1 MMVENIIGMFKVHE
15 KIYKRD
21 IVGILVGSLITSLAY
36 NVFIIPSGILSGGI
50 TGVAM
55 LFYYTLGWDVSLLYL
70 LLNIPILVIGMK
82 YVSKR
87 FGYYSILGTLSTTIF
102 LFGTKT
108 IQLQINDILLSGIY
122 GGIFVGIGSGI
133 VFRSKGS
140 LGGTDIIAV
149 VLKKFF
155 GYSLGEVSLA
165 FNILVISIFAL
176 LGNIQLAM
184 YTMIS
189 IFVTSK
195 MMDVV
200 EVGWNTKKSVTIVS
214 DYSEQISQTI
224 LTNLNRGV
232 TLLEGKGA
240 FSGSDKKVI
249 LCYVNRTE
257 LIRLKEIVGQVD
269 SRAFMAIADAREV
282 MGVGFNEIKSEF

>member
-1 MMVENIIGMFKVHE
+1 MVENIIGMFKVHE

-21 IVGILVGSLITSLAY
+21 IVGILIGSFITALAY
-36 NVFIIPSGILSGGI
+36 NIFIIPSGILSGGV

-70 LLNIPILVIGMK
+70 LLNIPILIIGMK

-87 FGYYSILGTLSTTIF
+87 FAYYSILGTLSMTIF
-102 LFGTKT
+102 LFLTKT
-108 IQLQINDILLSGIY
+108 IQLQLDDVLLLGIY
-122 GGIFVGIGSGI
+122 GGIFAGIGTGL
-133 VFRSKGS
+133 VFRSKAS
-140 LGGTDIIAV
+140 MGGTDIIAV

-165 FNILVISIFAL
+165 FNVLIIGTFAF

-214 DYSEQISQTI
+214 DYSEEISQMI

-257 LIRLKEIVGQVD
+257 VIRLKEIVGQVD
-269 SRAFMAIADAREV
+269 SQAFMAIADAREV
-282 MGVGFNEIKSEF
+282 MGIGFNEIKSEY